1 MQHEQIDKQMKKIT
15 AVLLIIGAY
24 LSTSCKPVSISIDEG
39 KHHSQLTDG
48 VLRIMAPSKSG
59 QFLAARQAQFYG
71 DNAAAGFYFDQ
82 ALPEGSS
89 SLMLREQSFLS
100 HYRNGNLTR
109 AAAIAVELEQLGS
122 RLSPASEPALS
133 SAIISR
139 DWQAVIAL
147 CDKIELAD
155 NGYVFASGLRSL
167 AFVGLNEPETAL
179 QEQQLMLD
187 FVNAAK
193 IDIPR
198 EILTLQQAYLAEIT
212 GNVTEAISFY
222 EAVNLRKQDVSYIV
236 LAVAAGLWRLGEH
249 DKAEAVLKNY
259 QGGELAK
266 ERIVHLFKSGQAEL
280 TQKLDLR
287 QLFAYFIFEVNWFGR
302 LPAGQALMLSRIHL
316 AMSIWPRLDIGNL
329 ILSQIFFEQPDYS
342 RSSIHLDQIPFTS
355 PYFNQAIILKMEI
368 AYQKEHAEAAFI
380 VAENAL
386 AELTD
391 SETELKFAHDKS
403 LILQYAGTI
412 ARRSE
417 QYQQA
422 VNYYEK
428 SLALGRKTNFVYR
441 NLGIS
446 YERAGQDQRAEYA
459 LLTALKLDPDDAISL
474 NYIGYWWVDENR
486 RVEEAFELIKKAVRL
501 QPTSGYFAD
510 SLGWAFFRQNNF
522 DDAVL
527 WLEKAIQL
535 TPTDPLIADHLGDA
549 YWKVGRWLEARYKWQ
564 QALDMGIEDK
574 YAVIIKKKMTDGLD

>member
-133 SAIISR
+133 SAIISQ

-167 AFVGLNEPETAL
+167 AFIGLNEPETAL

-212 GNVTEAISFY
+212 GNVQ
-222 EAVNLRKQDVSYIV
+222 KQ
-236 LAVAAGLWRLGEH
+236 
-249 DKAEAVLKNY
+249 
-259 QGGELAK
+259 
-266 ERIVHLFKSGQAEL
+266 F
-280 TQKLDLR
+280 
-287 QLFAYFIFEVNWFGR
+287 
-302 LPAGQALMLSRIHL
+302 
-316 AMSIWPRLDIGNL
+316 
-329 ILSQIFFEQPDYS
+329 
-342 RSSIHLDQIPFTS
+342 PFMKPST
-355 PYFNQAIILKMEI
+355 
-368 AYQKEHAEAAFI
+368 
-380 VAENAL
+380 
-386 AELTD
+386 
-391 SETELKFAHDKS
+391 
-403 LILQYAGTI
+403 
-412 ARRSE
+412 
-417 QYQQA
+417 
-422 VNYYEK
+422 
-428 SLALGRKTNFVYR
+428 
-441 NLGIS
+441 
-446 YERAGQDQRAEYA
+446 
-459 LLTALKLDPDDAISL
+459 
-474 NYIGYWWVDENR
+474 
-486 RVEEAFELIKKAVRL
+486 
-501 QPTSGYFAD
+501 
-510 SLGWAFFRQNNF
+510 
-522 DDAVL
+522 
-527 WLEKAIQL
+527 
-535 TPTDPLIADHLGDA
+535 
-549 YWKVGRWLEARYKWQ
+549 
-564 QALDMGIEDK
+564 
-574 YAVIIKKKMTDGLD
+574 